1 MYSEQL
7 LAEQLFDNNK
17 FKIPNKPYHFD
28 DWITREIYQVKDL
41 IKNDGSFMTLQEM
54 QEKYNFAPHPLDLY
68 GCISTIKKISKSTKN
83 YYSNQNTEYIQNPL
97 LPSLNNTSWNLAWCC
112 HSHNQSNITLVHMRR
127 HIISVK
133 KNQDAQLSSKLNALL
148 LNGPKG
154 SKHIYKEL
162 VNVKEIPNA
171 WRAMFGKEN

>member
-1 MYSEQL
+1 
-7 LAEQLFDNNK
+7 
-17 FKIPNKPYHFD
+17 
-28 DWITREIYQVKDL
+28 
-41 IKNDGSFMTLQEM
+41 
-54 QEKYNFAPHPLDLY
+54 
-68 GCISTIKKISKSTKN
+68 
-83 YYSNQNTEYIQNPL
+83 
-97 LPSLNNTSWNLAWCC
+97 
-112 HSHNQSNITLVHMRR
+112 MRR